1 MAAPAAKFIRILSVL
16 ALLILVLGAGLV
28 AGAAVV
34 AGRLGGP
41 GPALEGSAAAEGGSA
56 AGSAVAPSGTGAAPA
71 QAIFRVGPGESAQGI
86 ARRLESEGFI
96 RSALYFRLVLKAK
109 GLETAM
115 KVGTYELKPSMDAV
129 AVAELLASGRQRLVR
144 LTVPEGSGLR
154 SLAEAAERAGVASA
168 EEVLALAVD
177 REFIASLGIHGPT
190 LLGYLYPDTY
200 FMPEGAGAKA
210 LLSHMV
216 DTFRGKLAAIAPESA
231 ALSPAELHRY
241 VVLASVVER
250 EYRLAEEAPL
260 MAGVFWNRL
269 RIGMALQSCATV
281 VYVITERLGKPH
293 PTRLF
298 DRDLQIDDPFNSYRF
313 PGLPPA
319 AIANPGAVALAAV
332 FKPEPSRYLYFR
344 LIDEAS
350 GKHYF
355 SESLDQHIRAAGLIV
370 KPRN

>member
-1 MAAPAAKFIRILSVL
+1 MAAAANKTIRILSVL
-16 ALLILVLGAGLV
+16 ALAILVLGAGLV
-28 AGAAVV
+28 ASAALV
-34 AGRLGGP
+34 AGRMGGP
-41 GPALEGSAAAEGGSA
+41 GPALAEVAAAEGGA
-56 AGSAVAPSGTGAAPA
+56 AHA
-71 QAIFRVGPGESAQGI
+71 QLIFRVGPGESAQGI
-86 ARRLESEGFI
+86 ARRLEADGYI

-115 KVGTYELKPSMDAV
+115 KVGSYELKPGMDAI

-154 SLAEAAERAGVASA
+154 TLAEAAEKAGIASA
-168 EEVLALAVD
+168 EEILALSAD
-177 REFIASLGIHGPT
+177 REFIATLGVHGPT

-200 FMPEGAGAKA
+200 FLSEGAGAKA
-210 LLSHMV
+210 LLTHMV
-216 DTFRGKLAAIAPESA
+216 DTFRSKLSVIAPESA

-281 VYVITERLGKPH
+281 VYVITERQGKPH

-298 DRDLQIDDPFNSYRF
+298 DRDLQIDDPFNSYRH

>member
-1 MAAPAAKFIRILSVL
+1 MAKAARKAVKFGAAL
-16 ALLILVLGAGLV
+16 AATIFVIGAVALV
-28 AGAAVV
+28 GAAVV

-41 GPALEGSAAAEGGSA
+41 GPALEAAGTAPTGTGVAPAAAD
-56 AGSAVAPSGTGAAPA
+56 AAPA
-71 QAIFRVGPGESAQGI
+71 QKLFRVGSGESAQGI
-86 ARRLESEGFI
+86 ARRLEAEGYI

-109 GLETAM
+109 GLETAL
-115 KVGTYELKPSMDAV
+115 KVGTYELKPGMDAV

-154 SLAEAAERAGVASA
+154 ALAEAAEKSGVAPA
-168 EEVLALAVD
+168 EEILALAVD
-177 REFIASLGIHGPT
+177 RDFIASLGVHGPT

-200 FMPEGAGAKA
+200 FMPEAAGAEA

-216 DTFRGKLAAIAPESA
+216 DTFRAKLAALAPESA

-281 VYVITERLGKPH
+281 VYVITERLGRPH
-293 PTRLF
+293 PSRLF

-319 AIANPGAVALAAV
+319 AIANPGAVALAAA

-344 LIDEAS
+344 LVDEAS